1 RARLDPALVSERASA
16 PDAGPTVAAPPA
28 PAAAFLERRHL
39 TPREVEVLTL
49 VGSGWSNG
57 EIASALFISRK
68 TASVHVSNILGKL
81 GVADRVEAGALAHRA
96 GLVGPQRPGSSPREL
111 EPDG

>member
-1 RARLDPALVSERASA
+1 VY
-16 PDAGPTVAAPPA
+16 
-28 PAAAFLERRHL
+28 LERRRL
-39 TPREVEVLTL
+39 TPRELEVLAL

-81 GVADRVEAGALAHRA
+81 GVADRVEAGALANRA
-96 GLVGPQRPGSSPREL
+96 GLVGPERPGSVRLEL
-111 EPDG
+111 EPDD